1 MRATYNSIGQ
11 MIAERWFDV
20 NNTLT
25 AYYKYTYDT
34 QGNIVRSIDMTAEKE
49 YNYMYETGT
58 LVRSAEY
65 DITIENELVTVKS
78 LVSSVRYSYDSEGTL
93 EHQKNR
99 SLWTVLF
106 CYIGNCIIQP
116 RRFALSDQIK
126 R

>member
-1 MRATYNSIGQ
+1 MMNNKNFRTH
-11 MIAERWFDV
+11 AELRRVRSFFCI
-20 NNTLT
+20 
-25 AYYKYTYDT
+25 YDT

-49 YNYMYETGT
+49 YNYMYENGT

-93 EHQKNR
+93 EYQKNR

-106 CYIGNCIIQP
+106 CLIGNCIIPP